1 MKEMHELLEN
11 LFKNEMKIVVGVS
24 GGPDSMFLLHVL
36 QTFQKQYN
44 LELIVAH
51 VNHNLRTE
59 SENEYQFVQ
68 TYCEE
73 NNLKLEYLKIN
84 NYENGKFSE
93 KEARDK
99 RYAFFQKVIEKYNA
113 DVLMTAHHGD
123 DLIES
128 ILMKIVRG
136 TNFIGY
142 SGIPSIKKCDN
153 YLVVRPLLTLTKAE
167 ILEYLSG
174 KNKTFVYDKSNESD
188 KYTRNRYRKQVL
200 PFLKNEDCHVHKKFL
215 KFSEDIIKADLLL
228 KELLLDKIK
237 DVYDGKR
244 VDLKKLR
251 ELSTIMQ
258 ERIIADIIK
267 EIQKNAELD
276 IKKETFKN
284 ILQLIQKGGNKEIDL
299 ANNFVARTSYD
310 YLYIEKKKSPSEYN
324 LLLEDIIIKEEFV
337 IKKISDSNKTNN
349 FITRLNSKELKLPLY
364 VRTKKDGDI
373 MEIKNLNGKK
383 KLKDIFIDSKIDI
396 TRRGEYPIVVDSN
409 NTVIWVP
416 GIKKSKFDKEISEK
430 YDIILEYIG
439 GENEY
444 FE

>member
-1 MKEMHELLEN
+1 M
-11 LFKNEMKIVVGVS
+11 
-24 GGPDSMFLLHVL
+24 
-36 QTFQKQYN
+36 
-44 LELIVAH
+44 
-51 VNHNLRTE
+51 
-59 SENEYQFVQ
+59 
-68 TYCEE
+68 
-73 NNLKLEYLKIN
+73 
-84 NYENGKFSE
+84 
-93 KEARDK
+93 
-99 RYAFFQKVIEKYNA
+99 
-113 DVLMTAHHGD
+113 
-123 DLIES
+123 
-128 ILMKIVRG
+128 
-136 TNFIGY
+136 
-142 SGIPSIKKCDN
+142 
-153 YLVVRPLLTLTKAE
+153 
-167 ILEYLSG
+167 
-174 KNKTFVYDKSNESD
+174 
-188 KYTRNRYRKQVL
+188 L